1 MDLTSSRI
9 LGPAGPGPISYN
21 AIHEYCQAEEI
32 YGEQR
37 DAVFYHVT
45 RLDRLYLERQ
55 FKKKPKDAPPPA
67 AKGARPARRR

>member
-9 LGPAGPGPISYN
+9 LGPAGPGPISNN
-21 AIHEYCQAEEI
+21 AIHEYCKAEEI

-45 RLDRLYLERQ
+45 RLDKLYLERQ